1 MDIFGYL
8 FTSWQMF
15 GLFQLLAITGK
26 SAMNVSVYK
35 SSCIAIS
42 VISLN
47 IQE

>member
-8 FTSWQMF
+8 FISWQMF
-15 GLFQLLAITGK
+15 GLFQLLAVTGK
-26 SAMNVSVYK
+26 SAVDVCVYK
-35 SSCIAIS
+35 SFCIAIS